1 MAWLL
6 AGRAARDAGLQPDR
20 LWASASRYRRHPS
33 GQVRATAWLAEAL
46 ASDQRNDVR
55 GVWHA
60 CRRGLDALDDH
71 RATLGSTELRALASV
86 RGDELARLAQTH
98 ALHAPARKQ
107 LWWSERWRGALAQ
120 PQTRPPRDRE
130 LAGLLVALRANER
143 RLSEARVSDDATRGL
158 ERERARL
165 EKAIQH
171 RRRLVGGTDG
181 TAPNRAGLDVDQL
194 VDQVG
199 GATFVELFQVD
210 GVLRSVVVTG
220 GRARAYAVGSAA
232 DASAAVDAARFVLRQ
247 AARGRPVRLTDIGAR
262 LQDALLGRSVAAIG
276 AGPVV
281 VSPTAALHATPWGL
295 LPMLADRPVTVVPT
309 ASAWL
314 HARDSRVRR
323 HGRVL
328 VAGPNLASGGA
339 EVPLV
344 AAEHPDAIVLSD
356 GSATVDGCLK
366 AMDGAAL
373 VHVAAHGRFRADN
386 PLFSALELDD
396 GPLTVH
402 DFERLR
408 RAPRRFVLSACDSGV
423 LVPVGAN
430 ELLGLATALMSM
442 GTAGILSSVAP
453 VNDEATA
460 DLMVDVHRGL
470 DEVDDLGAV
479 MLRVR
484 DRARGDLVREA
495 TAAAFVPLGV

>member
-1 MAWLL
+1 M
-6 AGRAARDAGLQPDR
+6 
-20 LWASASRYRRHPS
+20 
-33 GQVRATAWLAEAL
+33 
-46 ASDQRNDVR
+46 
-55 GVWHA
+55 
-60 CRRGLDALDDH
+60 
-71 RATLGSTELRALASV
+71 GSTELRALASLQ
-86 RGDELARLAQTH
+86 GDELAELALSH
-98 ALHAPARKQ
+98 AIDARPRTQ
-107 LWWSERWRGALAQ
+107 LWWSERWRATSLALPAV
-120 PQTRPPRDRE
+120 RPPDDRE
-130 LAGLLVALRANER
+130 LGRLLAALRANDHH
-143 RLSEARVSDDATRGL
+143 LAEARDEDEPTAVL
-158 ERERARL
+158 ERERTRL

-171 RRRLVGGTDG
+171 RRRLVGASEGTRP
-181 TAPNRAGLDVDQL
+181 AHMALDVGRL
-194 VDQVG
+194 VDEVG
-199 GATFVELFQVD
+199 DATFVELFEV
-210 GVLRSVVVTG
+210 GGRLRSVVVNG
-220 GRARAYAVGSAA
+220 GRVRAYDVGTAA

-247 AARGRPVRLTDIGAR
+247 AARGRPAR
-262 LQDALLGRSVAAIG
+262 LGDLGDRLQAALLGPSVAAFG
-276 AGPVV
+276 AGSVV

-295 LPMLADRPVTVVPT
+295 LPALAGVAVTVVPT

-314 HARDSRVRR
+314 RARDSRARR
-323 HGRVL
+323 RGRVL

-344 AAEHPDAIVLSD
+344 AADHPDAIVLSD
-356 GSATVDGCLK
+356 GSATVERCLA

-386 PLFSALELDD
+386 PMFSALELHD

-408 RAPRRFVLSACDSGV
+408 RAPYRFVLSACDSGV

-460 DLMVDVHRGL
+460 ELMVEVHRGL

-479 MLRVR
+479 MRRVR
-484 DRARGDLVREA
+484 ELARGDVVREA